1 MDDWVGRVADANP
14 GLPDDSIRALH
25 HYTTNQGY
33 NEMNGGLRDGKM
45 DDRVQK
51 LVDDAK
57 EGINRLPSYPQPV
70 DLYRGTTL
78 PRELIDAMLRDK
90 TFSDPAF
97 LSASRKPSVAKMMQK
112 IAMKGNAAGEV
123 PVRFT
128 IEGSTVP
135 TIESLSAYETQA
147 EHVFLPGTKFK
158 ILDMVQDE
166 FYGRKGW
173 RVTMVEERKG

>member
-1 MDDWVGRVADANP
+1 
-14 GLPDDSIRALH
+14 
-25 HYTTNQGY
+25 
-33 NEMNGGLRDGKM
+33 
-45 DDRVQK
+45 
-51 LVDDAK
+51 
-57 EGINRLPSYPQPV
+57 
-70 DLYRGTTL
+70 
-78 PRELIDAMLRDK
+78 MLRDK

-97 LSASRKPSVAKMMQK
+97 LSASRKRSVAKMMQN